1 MNGSIKAWMAG
12 WAALLALGTGMTGC
26 SLEAPKAPS
35 WDTTLNIPVADHTY
49 SLDELIDGE
58 ENLKAGLDSILT
70 FHFEEVL
77 DTIAVGDHLTLPD
90 IHESLSFGLD
100 AFRIPNVPV
109 MADRFLWAS
118 LTPQAAV
125 PAGTTGVVSPFFF
138 NYIPSSVHNSQD
150 LLYALLVSGMARL
163 HLYNRLTVD
172 LENLILSLQD
182 SATGRIVVSSPLVP
196 RIAALDSG
204 AVNVDMRGCA
214 IPRQGRWLLSG
225 NSPGS
230 KGAVVPIDGEFP
242 FDVVVEL
249 FDFVIAAAE
258 ARIPA
263 MTIERTDTVQLGE
276 NGGNAIAEAAFAS
289 GRMMVSLDNHS
300 PFASPEITFTFP
312 QIRKSAAGAPL
323 EIPLR
328 LQPDGLTR
336 AEIDLAGL
344 TARLPLPPPGAHQ
357 AIEVAVRAV
366 TDDMRSSFKEV
377 GEATR
382 LTMRV
387 DMENLRLDHFN
398 GRLATREVRIDSS
411 LRDLDISGEW
421 GDLDG
426 VTLREARLLVEIFS
440 TLNLPVRLK
449 GALYGFSGGRA
460 GTPFAVDI
468 SVPAA
473 SGGPLLYRAPLYT
486 VNNSGIVE
494 FINQHPEQIAVA
506 GSAWIGDSG
515 AAGGVRRQDRISARF
530 SLELPFILSWEERWL
545 DGDLHLLEI
554 SPPGAEG
561 DAVEERD
568 DHLVLAG
575 DATEHL
581 RSAELEL
588 ALENRLPAAGEVTF
602 YFATD
607 SSRLFT
613 SPDLVVG
620 PVTLEAAAVDASGRA
635 AAPALEKST
644 LTLSAE
650 ELRLFQNGGGVVKNL
665 YFSHRVRIA
674 GSGSRSLRLHL
685 ADYLRVQ
692 ALLRLVVRIGG

>member
-1 MNGSIKAWMAG
+1 MNGSIKIWMAG
-12 WAALLALGTGMTGC
+12 GAALLALGLGVTGC

-35 WDTTLNIPVADHTY
+35 WDTTLNIPVADRTY
-49 SLDELIDGE
+49 SVDELIYKED
-58 ENLKAGLDSILT
+58 NFKAGLDSILT
-70 FHFEEVL
+70 FHFEETL

-90 IHESLSFGLD
+90 IHESLTFGLD
-100 AFRIPNVPV
+100 AFRIPSVPV

-118 LTPQAAV
+118 LTSQAAA
-125 PAGTTGVVSPFFF
+125 PAGSAGVISPFIF
-138 NYIPSSVHNSQD
+138 NYIPSSVRNSQD

-163 HLYNRLTVD
+163 HLYNRLSVD

-204 AVNVDMRGCA
+204 VVKVDMRGCD

-230 KGAVVPIDGEFP
+230 KGAVVPIDGELP
-242 FDVVVEL
+242 FDVAVEL
-249 FDFVIAAAE
+249 LDFVIAAAE

-263 MTIERTDTVQLGE
+263 MTIERADTVQLGE
-276 NGGNAIAEAAFAS
+276 NGGNAIDEAAFAS
-289 GRMMVSLDNHS
+289 GSMVVSLDNHS

-312 QIRKSAAGAPL
+312 QIRKSTAGTPL
-323 EIPLR
+323 EIHLQ
-328 LQPDGLTR
+328 LQPGSLTR

-344 TARLPLPPPGAHQ
+344 TARLPLPPPGARQ

-366 TDDMRSSFKEV
+366 TDDMRSSFTEV
-377 GEATR
+377 GDATR

-387 DMENLRLDHFN
+387 DMENLRLDHFS
-398 GRLATREVRIDSS
+398 GRLAPREVPIDSS
-411 LRDLDISGEW
+411 LRDLEISGDW
-421 GDLDG
+421 SDLDG
-426 VTLREARLLVEIFS
+426 VTLREARLLVEVFT
-440 TLNLPVRLK
+440 TLNLPVHLK

-468 SVPAA
+468 PVPAA
-473 SGGPLLYRAPLYT
+473 STGPLLYRAPLYT
-486 VNNSGIVE
+486 VNNSAIVE

-515 AAGGVRRQDRISARF
+515 AAGGVRREDRISARF
-530 SLELPFILSWEERWL
+530 SLELPFVLSWEERWL
-545 DGDLHLLEI
+545 DGDSRLLEI

-561 DAVEERD
+561 DAVGERD
-568 DHLVLAG
+568 DHLLLAG

-581 RSAELEL
+581 RTAELEL
-588 ALENRLPAAGEVTF
+588 SLENRLPVAGEVTF
-602 YFATD
+602 HFATD

-613 SPDLVVG
+613 RPDLVVG

-635 AAPALEKST
+635 AAPAFGKST
-644 LTLSAE
+644 LSLSTE
-650 ELRLFQNGGGVVKNL
+650 ELALFQNQGGATKKL
-665 YFSHRVRIA
+665 YFSHRVHIA
-674 GSGSRSLRLHL
+674 GSGGRSLRLHL